1 MPYHLIEIDQPMTIP
16 DDDAKDA
23 LVALGVGP
31 AAKELY
37 VDLLRPAAIET
48 GKNLAV
54 VARLVTIALAPLRG
68 LVWGMEAVQDW
79 LSAALL
85 KRLAGSKTEDIQTPP
100 AYIAGQ
106 ILLQLPF
113 CAEQEQLREMY
124 ANLLA
129 SAMRRDIAPQVHP
142 AFVQVIQQLTPDEV
156 LILEAIAS
164 EPRGFALQEQMDNYG
179 HTSATSVEDQFLSI
193 AQKVSVAHSE
203 LAEAYLENLL
213 RLRIFSEMHWNEGRI
228 VRSHDF
234 VPYDVP
240 PEIEN
245 TSGRVIELTVFGR
258 HFLATCAASKAA
270 PSRID

>member
-1 MPYHLIEIDQPMTIP
+1 MSPS

-48 GKNLAV
+48 GKNLVV

-68 LVWGMEAVQDW
+68 LVWGLEKVQDW
-79 LSAALL
+79 LSAELL
-85 KRLAGSKTEDIQTPP
+85 KRLAHAKPEDIQTPP
-100 AYIAGQ
+100 LYIAGQ
-106 ILLQLPF
+106 VLLQLPF

-129 SAMRRDIAPQVHP
+129 SAMQRTVAPLVHP
-142 AFVQVIQQLTPDEV
+142 AFVPVIQQLTPDEV
-156 LILEAIAS
+156 LILETVAS
-164 EPRGFALQEQMDNYG
+164 EPRGFALQEEIDDRIG
-179 HTSATSVEDQFLSI
+179 RTGTPIEEQFLAI
-193 AQKVSVAHSE
+193 AQKAGVVRPE

-213 RLRIFSEMHWNEGRI
+213 RLRIFSELHWNEGRI
-228 VRSHDF
+228 AESF
-234 VPYDVP
+234 GIIPMNVP

-245 TSGRVIELTVFGR
+245 TSGRVVELTAFGKN
-258 HFLATCAASKAA
+258 FLATCAKPRNAVSADE
-270 PSRID
+270 PEIR